1 MAGMIFIAEGVTKRF
16 GGVTALDSVSM
27 QIPRSSIFGLIGP
40 NGAGK
45 TTFFNTLTGLYQV
58 DGGKFL
64 FDDKPL
70 NVRAPHEVAQVGIAR
85 TFQNIR
91 LFGEMSVLENVM
103 VGRHV
108 RTKAGAFGAIFRP
121 PSVRREEAAIEQ
133 RARELLAYIG
143 LEKKAGEK
151 SRTLAYGEQRRL
163 EIARAL
169 ATDPKMIALDEPA
182 AGMNATET
190 VVLRQLIERIASDGT
205 TVMLI
210 EHDMRLVMNV
220 CQHIVVLDYGKKIA
234 DGTPAQ
240 IQKDPAVIKAYL
252 GGAHGDAQSSAQGE
266 TK

>member
-1 MAGMIFIAEGVTKRF
+1 MSNMIFIAEGVTKRF

-27 QIPRSSIFGLIGP
+27 SIPRSSIFGLIGP

-45 TTFFNTLTGLYQV
+45 TTFFNTMTGLYQV
-58 DGGKFL
+58 DDGKFT
-64 FDDKPL
+64 FDEKPL
-70 NVRAPHEVAQVGIAR
+70 NVKAPHEVAQVGIAR

-91 LFGEMSVLENVM
+91 LFGEMTVLENVM

-108 RTKAGAFGAIFRP
+108 RTKAGAFGAIFRTP
-121 PSVRREEAAIEQ
+121 AARKEEAEIEA
-133 RARELLAYIG
+133 RSRELLAYVG
-143 LEKKAGEK
+143 LERRAGDK

-169 ATDPKMIALDEPA
+169 ATDPKLIALDEPA

-190 VVLRQLIERIASDGT
+190 IELRKLIERIAKDGK
-205 TVMLI
+205 TVLLI

-234 DGTPAQ
+234 DGTPSQ
-240 IQKDPAVIKAYL
+240 VQKDPAVIKAYL
-252 GGAHGDAQSSAQGE
+252 GGAHGD